1 MSLEIYI
8 ITGDIN
14 CGKTTAL
21 IDLLS
26 SDSRAGKAEGVISH
40 GVMEEGTR
48 RKSGYRIE
56 SLRTGEQRTL
66 LGSRPQPGSIPTGRF
81 FMYPEVLQWA
91 QEQISCARAAPTIA
105 VDELGPLELKRQ
117 GYYLTVRDLLE
128 HYQGRLYLVI
138 RDTIIDDMLEILE
151 IDRYKCTIIRI

>member
-1 MSLEIYI
+1 M
-8 ITGDIN
+8 
-14 CGKTTAL
+14 
-21 IDLLS
+21 
-26 SDSRAGKAEGVISH
+26 
-40 GVMEEGTR
+40 GTR
-48 RKSGYRIE
+48 ADQ
-56 SLRTGEQRTL
+56 LR
-66 LGSRPQPGSIPTGRF
+66 P
-81 FMYPEVLQWA
+81 
-91 QEQISCARAAPTIA
+91 AAPTIA